1 MHRYGKRRDVD
12 LAMMQCK
19 EKDKIKNMT
28 SEEFNKY
35 FLSMCGIDLS
45 DGEQEI
51 KLHRLAMCNC
61 VTLTQA
67 GMIEDLSP
75 GWLCSDDEI
84 KKISNTWVACNGI
97 GSSSQ
102 CDGVFVYEPYFE
114 HEKAII
120 AIAGWLILRK
130 IDESLPA

>member
-1 MHRYGKRRDVD
+1 MYKYGKRREVE
-12 LAMMQCK
+12 LAMMQWQEK
-19 EKDKIKNMT
+19 EKIKNMAF
-28 SEEFNKY
+28 EEFSEY
-35 FLSMCGIDLS
+35 FKSMYGIDLS

-51 KLHRLAMCNC
+51 KLHRLAMQNC

-67 GMIEDLSP
+67 GMIEELSP
-75 GWLCSDDEI
+75 GWLCSDDEYV
-84 KKISNTWVACNGI
+84 KICNTWVACNGI

-102 CDGVFVYEPYFE
+102 CDGVFVFEPSFE
-114 HEKAII
+114 NENPVI